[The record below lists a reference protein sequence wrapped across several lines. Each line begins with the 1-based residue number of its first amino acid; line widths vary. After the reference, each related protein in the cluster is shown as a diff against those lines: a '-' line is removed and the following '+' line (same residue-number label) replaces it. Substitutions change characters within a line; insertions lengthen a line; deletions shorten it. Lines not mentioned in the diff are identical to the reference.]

1 MTVEFS
7 PYFTDGKVDFNVP
20 YKNLW
25 YQVKAAFFPFRNAE
39 DKEKLLKMDITEIL
53 TPIVHFEFTVLDIDK
68 SIYRSYFLMSGD
80 AIYIR
85 EKLGSCSINM
95 IAKAIVEEIGYEKRI
110 DAYILS
116 QQEKS
121 QLSLF

>member
-20 YKNLW
+20 HKNLW
-25 YQVKAAFFPFRNAE
+25 YQVNATFFPFRNPE
-39 DKEKLLKMDITEIL
+39 EKKELLKMDITEIL
-53 TPIVHFEFTVLDIDK
+53 TPIVHFEFEVLDIDK
-68 SIYRSYFLMSGD
+68 TIYQSYFLMASH

-95 IAKAIVEEIGYEKRI
+95 IAQAIVDEIGYEKRI

-116 QQEKS
+116 QQQKS